1 MQTIDAFDREFPDE
15 TACKNFLIAMRWPDG
30 VRCPRCKNAR
40 RIYALKARPFHWV
53 CCNKGCGERRG
64 YRFSVT
70 TRTIFENT
78 KISLKLWFKVAYL
91 VLTSKKGISAL
102 QVHRMI
108 FGEESTHAY
117 HTSWYMVMR
126 WRAAM
131 KGDAF
136 PLTGPEIEMDETYI
150 GGKDRNRHWKKR
162 SAQQRANDAPATGL
176 ERPGE
181 AIGYGK
187 VGVIGAIE
195 RKGNVVA
202 KVIGSM
208 DAPTLSSFARRAV
221 RDRVT
226 LVLTDENPGY
236 RHAFGSDVEHQA
248 INHSRGEYVR
258 GSVHTN
264 NIESFWSLIK
274 RGVVGTYHHVNKDYL
289 PLYLNEF
296 SWRFNNRKNPEMFAD
311 LIQSVSR

>member
-1 MQTIDAFDREFPDE
+1 MQTIDAFDKEFPTDE
-15 TACKNFLIAMRWPDG
+15 ACKDFLVSMRWPDG
-30 VRCPRCKNAR
+30 VRCPRCKR
-40 RIYALKARPFHWV
+40 KERVYALKARPYHWT
-53 CCNKGCGERRG
+53 CCNAECGGRKG

-150 GGKDRNRHWKKR
+150 GGKYRNRHWKKR
-162 SAQQRANDAPATGL
+162 SAQMRANAAPATGL
-176 ERPGE
+176 EKPG
-181 AIGYGK
+181 
-187 VGVIGAIE
+187 
-195 RKGNVVA
+195 R
-202 KVIGSM
+202 
-208 DAPTLSSFARRAV
+208 LSVTAR
-221 RDRVT
+221 
-226 LVLTDENPGY
+226 
-236 RHAFGSDVEHQA
+236 
-248 INHSRGEYVR
+248 
-258 GSVHTN
+258 
-264 NIESFWSLIK
+264 
-274 RGVVGTYHHVNKDYL
+274 
-289 PLYLNEF
+289 
-296 SWRFNNRKNPEMFAD
+296 
-311 LIQSVSR
+311 

>member
-1 MQTIDAFDREFPDE
+1 MQTIDAFDKEFPTDE
-15 TACKNFLIAMRWPDG
+15 ACKNFLIAMRWPDG
-30 VRCPRCKNAR
+30 VRCPRCKSKE
-40 RIYALKARPFHWV
+40 RIYALKSKAFHWV

-162 SAQQRANDAPATGL
+162 SAQQRANAAASDRIRET
-176 ERPGE
+176 
-181 AIGYGK
+181 
-187 VGVIGAIE
+187 
-195 RKGNVVA
+195 
-202 KVIGSM
+202 
-208 DAPTLSSFARRAV
+208 RRGDWI
-221 RDRVT
+221 R
-226 LVLTDENPGY
+226 
-236 RHAFGSDVEHQA
+236 
-248 INHSRGEYVR
+248 
-258 GSVHTN
+258 
-264 NIESFWSLIK
+264 
-274 RGVVGTYHHVNKDYL
+274 
-289 PLYLNEF
+289 
-296 SWRFNNRKNPEMFAD
+296 
-311 LIQSVSR
+311 

>member
-30 VRCPRCKNAR
+30 VRCPRCKSKER
-40 RIYALKARPFHWV
+40 VYALKARPSHWV

-64 YRFSVT
+64 YCFNVT

-78 KISLKLWFKVAYL
+78 KISLMLWFKVAYL

-136 PLTGPEIEMDETYI
+136 PLTGPEIEMDETHI
-150 GGKDRNRHWKKR
+150 GGKDRNRHWKRR
-162 SAQQRANDAPATGL
+162 SAQMRSKAAAATAL
-176 ERPGE
+176 EKLGE
-181 AIGYGK
+181 AIGYDK

-202 KVIGSM
+202 KVIGGM
-208 DAPTLSSFARRAV
+208 DAPTLGALVRRAV
-221 RDRVT
+221 ADRVT
-226 LVLTDENPGY
+226 LVMTDENPGY
-236 RHAFGSDVEHQA
+236 RYAFGRDVEHGA

-264 NIESFWSLIK
+264 NIQSFWSLIK
-274 RGVVGTYHHVNKDYL
+274 RGVIGTYHHVSKDYL
-289 PLYLNEF
+289 PLYPNEF

-311 LIQSVSR
+311 LIQSVSH